1 MRYIRELIKKIPE
14 SDFSLLQAYAF
25 SNTEK
30 ELIAH
35 YRNDKEEDTDD
46 FLAAK
51 LLIKVSTLKKLQSN
65 LLVDIINVLA
75 SEDIFDQTAYLSS
88 VNCHKLLIH
97 IARKKI
103 NESIKE
109 ENTELLAKIYVDIPY
124 KLLSSVLTDY
134 NIKEL
139 KKYKKEFQRLKPGK
153 SYESVKLE
161 ILLYILE
168 FMQIN
173 TLSEKYKAWLED
185 TIKKIDTLGNP
196 ELEFWKNKLIGDY
209 YELIDEEKYFE
220 IIKANMELVNQ
231 NLFDFNKPLIINSK
245 LQYCFY
251 LIHNNRFQETYDFYN
266 QLEKEYPDTVGTGKS
281 LRYNDMISQVCIVLG
296 KYVEAR
302 EFILKGY
309 PIEDEEPGK
318 FAEIYFGNTTVLAML
333 DILEGN
339 LEKAYKKISA
349 AKVGLKKQYFI
360 FLDSLLR
367 LVEQAYYFKIK
378 DYDFMDSLYQKNIKF
393 YKYHDTAD
401 LEVLLS
407 AHKIITAYAKQDFD
421 KKQLSEKYV
430 DFQNELNQGEFAFIG
445 HFIKNLVK

>member
-1 MRYIRELIKKIPE
+1 MKYIRELIKKIPKA
-14 SDFSLLQAYAF
+14 DYDLLQKHSF
-25 SNTEK
+25 SKTEK

-35 YRNDKEEDTDD
+35 YRNDKEENTDE

-51 LLIKVSTLKKLQSN
+51 LLVKVSTLKKLQSN
-65 LLVDIINVLA
+65 LLVDIIVVLA
-75 SEDIFDQTAYLSS
+75 SEDIFEQTNYLSS

-97 IARKKI
+97 TARKKI
-103 NESIKE
+103 IKLQK
-109 ENTELLAKIYVDIPY
+109 ENNIELLAKMYLDVPY

-139 KKYKKEFQRLKPGK
+139 KKFNKEFQQIKPGV

-168 FMQIN
+168 FMQLN
-173 TLSEKYKAWLED
+173 TLTDKYKVWLEKS
-185 TIKKIDTLGNP
+185 IQKIDTLGNP

-231 NLFDFNKPLIINSK
+231 NAFDFNKTLIINSK

-251 LIHNNRFQETYDFYN
+251 LIHNNKFQETYDFYR
-266 QLEKEYPDTVGTGKS
+266 QLELEYPETVGTGKS

-296 KYVEAR
+296 KYEEAR
-302 EFILKGY
+302 KFILIGC

-318 FAEIYFGNTTVLAML
+318 FAEIYFGNTTILAML

-349 AKVGLKKQYFI
+349 AKIGLKKQYFI

-367 LVEQAYYFKIK
+367 IVEQAYYFKIK
-378 DYDFMDSLYQKNIKF
+378 DYDFVDSLHQKNIKF
-393 YKYHDTAD
+393 YKYHESVD

-407 AHKIITAYAKQDFD
+407 AHKIITAYVKQDFD
-421 KKQLSEKYV
+421 KKQLSEKYE
-430 DFQNELNQGEFAFIG
+430 DYLKELSQAEFAFIG